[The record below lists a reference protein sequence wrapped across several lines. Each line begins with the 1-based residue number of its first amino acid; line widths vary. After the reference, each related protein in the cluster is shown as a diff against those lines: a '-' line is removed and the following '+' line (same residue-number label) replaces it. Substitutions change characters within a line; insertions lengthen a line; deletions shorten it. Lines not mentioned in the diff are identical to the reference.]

1 MKIILIKSVETLG
14 EAGDIVN
21 VKPGYGRNYIIPQRL
36 GILAT
41 KSTIKSIK
49 KQIDLKEMK
58 EAKTKKG
65 LQLITEKLNSIKL
78 TFDAKV
84 GEDDKLFG
92 SVTTQMISS
101 ELNNKGIKVEKKYI
115 SLVEPIKS
123 LGNYFA
129 IIDFG
134 DDIQA
139 KIKIKVVAEKEK

>member
-14 EAGDIVN
+14 EAGDIVK
-21 VKPGYGRNYIIPQRL
+21 VKPGYGRNYIIPKRL

-65 LQLITEKLNSIKL
+65 LQLIAEKLNSIKL
-78 TFDAKV
+78 SFDAKV

-101 ELNNKGIKVEKKYI
+101 ELNKKGIKVEKKYI
-115 SLVEPIKS
+115 LLEEAIKS

>member
-21 VKPGYGRNYIIPQRL
+21 VKPGYGRNYIIPKRL

-65 LQLITEKLNSIKL
+65 LQLIAEKLNSIKL
-78 TFDAKV
+78 TFNAT
-84 GEDDKLFG
+84 
-92 SVTTQMISS
+92 SIISS
-101 ELNNKGIKVEKKYI
+101 I
-115 SLVEPIKS
+115 S
-123 LGNYFA
+123 
-129 IIDFG
+129 
-134 DDIQA
+134 
-139 KIKIKVVAEKEK
+139 

>member
-1 MKIILIKSVETLG
+1 
-14 EAGDIVN
+14 
-21 VKPGYGRNYIIPQRL
+21 
-36 GILAT
+36 
-41 KSTIKSIK
+41 
-49 KQIDLKEMK
+49 MK

-65 LQLITEKLNSIKL
+65 LQLIAEKINSIKL

-101 ELNNKGIKVEKKYI
+101 ELNKKGIKVEKKYI
-115 SLVEPIKS
+115 LLEEAIKS

-139 KIKIKVVAEKEK
+139 KVKIKVVAEKEK

>member
-21 VKPGYGRNYIIPQRL
+21 VKPGYGRNYIIPKGL

-49 KQIDLKEMK
+49 KQIDQKEMK

-65 LQLITEKLNSIKL
+65 LQLIAEKINSIKL

-92 SVTTQMISS
+92 SVTTQMISDKLA
-101 ELNNKGIKVEKKYI
+101 EGGLKVEKKYI
-115 SLVEPIKS
+115 SIDDTIKS
-123 LGNYFA
+123 IGNYFA
-129 IIDFG
+129 NIDFG
-134 DDIQA
+134 DDITA
-139 KIKIKVVAEKEK
+139 KVKLKVMAEKD